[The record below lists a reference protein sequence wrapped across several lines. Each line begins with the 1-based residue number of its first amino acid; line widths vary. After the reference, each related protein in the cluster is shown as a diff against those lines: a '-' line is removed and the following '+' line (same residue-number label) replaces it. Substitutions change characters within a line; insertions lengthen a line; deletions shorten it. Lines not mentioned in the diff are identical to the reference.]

1 VGKFLISCKLVRF
14 SRRALFHGVS
24 SSSSSSSSPKTDIIH
39 LEIHIPN
46 LITAEFLLFSK
57 SQFTINAQNVLHMN
71 RCAHVDMSDHG
82 LLHPFRAARVVVNG
96 FTNIKNVLVKFFIFN

>member
-1 VGKFLISCKLVRF
+1 
-14 SRRALFHGVS
+14 
-24 SSSSSSSSPKTDIIH
+24 
-39 LEIHIPN
+39 
-46 LITAEFLLFSK
+46 
-57 SQFTINAQNVLHMN
+57 MN